1 MVVKL
6 IRKRYAMNRLIVPF
20 ALGLSTLVLL
30 SGCTNMLNQ
39 QSAKPKVVEKI
50 IIKQP
55 PTKEDIAKAVKAQK
69 IEQYKGL
76 PTKEFVVYGEGIAPS
91 NTISPAQALA
101 LAKRAAVTDAYRQL
115 GEKLYGV
122 RVNAKETVKDAAL
135 KDSRI
140 VTQVNGLIKNATIT
154 DTSYKD
160 GLYRVRMELI
170 MSGEKWKE
178 IFSY

>member
-1 MVVKL
+1 M
-6 IRKRYAMNRLIVPF
+6 KRVISPIL
-20 ALGLSTLVLL
+20 LGVGALVLFA
-30 SGCTNMLNQ
+30 GCSNVLQ
-39 QSAKPKVVEKI
+39 PQPKPQPKVIEKV
-50 IIKQP
+50 IIKE
-55 PTKEDIAKAVKAQK
+55 PTKEDIAKAMEKEK
-69 IEQYKGL
+69 LKDYKTL

-115 GEKLYGV
+115 GEKLYGI

-160 GLYRVRMELI
+160 GLYRVRMELT
-170 MSGEKWKE
+170 MNGERWKE